1 MRHRHTCRRGWTTL
15 WLVIWLPVLM
25 VLLCGLVAVAN
36 LWLARVELEN
46 ALESAALA
54 AVKEWGDADGDDTRE
69 ARKVGALF
77 AAANTVRGQRLDL
90 ETSGDFIFGEI
101 DDSNPDHV
109 VFIAGT
115 TGHTAAKLAVRAQAS
130 VQVPLMGLPFLGAT
144 GPSCVQAK
152 ATAVYD
158 CHSRRVRLVRVDE
171 FAE

>member
-54 AVKEWGDADGDDTRE
+54 AAKEWGDADGDDPRGARE
-69 ARKVGALF
+69 IGVQF

-90 ETSGDFIFGEI
+90 ETGGEFKFGEI
-101 DDSNPDHV
+101 DDSDPDHV
-109 VFIAGT
+109 VFIAGA
-115 TGHTAAKLAVRAQAS
+115 TGHSGAKLAVRAQAS
-130 VQVPLMGLPFLGAT
+130 VQVPVMGLPFLGAT
-144 GPSCVQAK
+144 GPSCVQSK
-152 ATAVYD
+152 ATAEYD

-171 FAE
+171 FIE